1 MTCFWDGIISSLNN
15 QDYQFAG
22 IRKAKHR
29 DFINQLKAKNKMVS
43 SVSWQGNKLTEQEM
57 KEHMEAIKDYN
68 VNGIHNGH
76 LTSTCDSFLLL
87 VCELFKVNITH
98 KYINTNIVYKHDN
111 GRKTLIFSSN
121 RGHFTRG

>member
-15 QDYQFAG
+15 QDYQVAG
-22 IRKAKHR
+22 IRKARHR

-68 VNGIHNGH
+68 VNGIGSGH

-87 VCELFKVNITH
+87 VCELFKVNIKH
-98 KYINTNIVYKHDN
+98 KYMNTNIIYQHDN
-111 GRKTLIFSSN
+111 GRKTLTFSSN

>member
-1 MTCFWDGIISSLNN
+1 MTCFWDGIIGSLNN
-15 QDYQFAG
+15 QDYEVAG
-22 IRKAKHR
+22 IRKANNR
-29 DFINQLKAKNKMVS
+29 DFINQLKKKNKMTS

-68 VNGIHNGH
+68 INGIGNGH

-87 VCELFKVNITH
+87 VCEVFKVNITH
-98 KYINTNIVYKHDN
+98 RYMNVNIIYKHDS
-111 GRKTLIFSSN
+111 GRKTLNFRSN

>member
-15 QDYQFAG
+15 QDYQVAG
-22 IRKAKHR
+22 IRKAKHH

-68 VNGIHNGH
+68 VNGIHSGH